1 MSTQPNP
8 RRNVLPSHLP
18 PSPLTDG
25 HPRPSGLIEALFGL
39 AIAVGL
45 VTLVGLVAAVVLFS
59 RQPEASGGLR
69 ILAVTSVLS
78 AGLAAIGLIL
88 AAISV
93 IRRLNR
99 LSEQT
104 AALEQH
110 TAIQAQRLAAPPSP
124 GPKTD
129 SDEVRTLLARI
140 EETLLLSEDHRRR
153 RFAALMDAE
162 LKACLAAAEKLANAN
177 DFHRA
182 RERLQIVTD
191 RFGTHP
197 RVEAMKAQ
205 IEKQSQAAQEMDL
218 NHARDR
224 LKDLIATNQWDQA
237 ELLARELSE
246 RYPNS
251 TEPMALFQYVCRER
265 QVFEQGHRG
274 RMHEEIQQFVTQRRW
289 QEAAQAARQFIATF
303 PAGPDTEALR
313 TQLDTLE
320 ANAEIQTRQQLESQL
335 NEHVR
340 RQEFW
345 DALALARRIIADYP
359 FSPQANA
366 LRNLLPRLEEKA
378 RGQKA

>member
-1 MSTQPNP
+1 MSTQPHP
-8 RRNVLPSHLP
+8 SRNTLPIGPTPALP
-18 PSPLTDG
+18 AAEE
-25 HPRPSGLIEALFGL
+25 PRPSGLIEALVGL

-59 RQPEASGGLR
+59 RQPDASAGLR
-69 ILAVTSVLS
+69 VLAVTY
-78 AGLAAIGLIL
+78 ALAAGMAAVGLIL

-110 TAIQAQRLAAPPSP
+110 TAIQTQRLAAPPAP
-124 GPKTD
+124 GPKSD
-129 SDEVRTLLARI
+129 ADEVRMLLAQI
-140 EETLLLSEDHRRR
+140 EEILLLPEEHRRR
-153 RFAALMDAE
+153 RFEALIDRE
-162 LKACLAAAEKLANAN
+162 LKASLAAAEKLANSN

-182 RERLQIVTD
+182 RERLRTFTD
-191 RFGTHP
+191 RFGAHP
-197 RVEAMKAQ
+197 RVEAMQTQ
-205 IEKQSQAAQEMDL
+205 IEKQAQAAQEMDL

-224 LKDLIATNQWDQA
+224 LKDLIAMNQWDQA
-237 ELLARELSE
+237 ELLTRELSDKH
-246 RYPNS
+246 PNS
-251 TEPMALFQYVCRER
+251 PEPLGLFQYVCRER
-265 QVFEQGHRG
+265 QIFEQGHRG
-274 RMHEEIQQFVTQRRW
+274 RLHEEIQQFVKQRRW
-289 QEAAQAARQFIATF
+289 KEAAQAARQFIATF
-303 PAGPDTEALR
+303 PTGPDTEALR
-313 TQLDTLE
+313 TQLETLE

-340 RQEFW
+340 KQEFW

-378 RGQKA
+378 RGQRG